1 MGQILITDGI
11 AEMPKNKPPLA
22 TEEID
27 LVRRWIAEGAKNDT
41 PKTAT
46 TRFDSDNPPVYRS
59 LPVVTSIAFSPD
71 GEHLAVSGYHE
82 VLLHRLVPPTE
93 EGKAWTTTSAGR
105 MVGISERIESI
116 RFSPSGKQLAVACLS
131 LIHI

>member
-1 MGQILITDGI
+1 MTNFDMLMQEGESGSPSIVPGQPEESYLMGQILITDGI

-46 TRFDSDNPPVYRS
+46 TRFDSDNPPC
-59 LPVVTSIAFSPD
+59 IAHFQ
-71 GEHLAVSGYHE
+71 
-82 VLLHRLVPPTE
+82 
-93 EGKAWTTTSAGR
+93 W
-105 MVGISERIESI
+105 
-116 RFSPSGKQLAVACLS
+116 
-131 LIHI
+131 